1 MKTLFRLTPL
11 AVLALSLAL
20 PVPAQEKKPLTMGQT
35 LSVTATVEAVDMGNR
50 IITLKGPDGKLVAME
65 VPDAVKRLSD
75 VKVGDRLTI
84 KYSESLVLQ
93 VKKADA
99 ASKLGSSRTA
109 DITRGKGE
117 KPSGIVSQTT
127 TATVAV
133 ESIDAKIPSI
143 TVRKADGSTQS
154 FRVED
159 PKNLEGVKPGD
170 HIVVTYREA
179 VALQVSAP
187 PAK

>member
-1 MKTLFRLTPL
+1 MKSLFR
-11 AVLALSLAL
+11 VLALVALAAGL
-20 PVPAQEKKPLTMGQT
+20 GNPILAQEKKPLTMGQT
-35 LSVTATVEAVDMGNR
+35 VSVTATVESVDMGNR
-50 IITLKGPDGKLVAME
+50 IITLKGTDGKLVAME

-75 VKVGDRLTI
+75 VKVGDTLTI
-84 KYSESLVLQ
+84 KYTESLVLQ

-99 ASKLGSSRTA
+99 DSKLGGSAASEV
-109 DITRGKGE
+109 TRGKGE
-117 KPSGIVSQTT
+117 KPSGTVTQTT

-154 FRVED
+154 YRVKD